1 MKIRESITYNTTT
14 TIAHLQPYDMFTLNT
29 WSIMLVVPKKIYMYI
44 TTMYHGP
51 KYLELIDGCWKDTRA
66 AFHISEPISII
77 KVETLEYKKV

>member
-1 MKIRESITYNTTT
+1 MKIREIITYNTTT
-14 TIAHLQPYDMFTLNT
+14 IAQLQPYDMFT
-29 WSIMLVVPKKIYMYI
+29 LVVPKKIYMYI
-44 TTMYHGP
+44 ITMYHGP

>member
-14 TIAHLQPYDMFTLNT
+14 TIAHLQPYDMFT
-29 WSIMLVVPKKIYMYI
+29 LVVPKKIYMYI